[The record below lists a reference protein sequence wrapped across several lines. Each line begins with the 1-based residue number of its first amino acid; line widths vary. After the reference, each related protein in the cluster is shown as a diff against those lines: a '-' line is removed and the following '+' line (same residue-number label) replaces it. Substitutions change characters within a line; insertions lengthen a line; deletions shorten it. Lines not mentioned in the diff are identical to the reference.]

1 MSTNFLWY
9 PGTSNN
15 GLLTAAVSLM
25 TTEIESLA
33 SAAVIVSS
41 VGGSS
46 GVFTNSNTA
55 QAIWADLF
63 FSVGSPGIPTNTL
76 AAGANIAGWFLTSP
90 DSGTT
95 FESATVA
102 PPRPPDFIIPF
113 PAATAL
119 AALSFFK
126 SAGLVRIPALEFKV
140 LIQNNL
146 GQNLGNGAT
155 AVPFLKMAPVA
166 VQY

>member
-9 PGTSNN
+9 AGSSNN
-15 GLLTAAVSLM
+15 GLLTPAVSLQ
-25 TTEIESLA
+25 TTELESLA
-33 SAAVIVSS
+33 SAAVIISS

-63 FSVGSPGIPTNTL
+63 LSIGNPGMVGTL
-76 AAGANIAGWFLTSP
+76 SAGANVAGWFLTSP

-113 PAATAL
+113 PAATNP
-119 AALSFFK
+119 AASSFFK
-126 SAGLVRIPALEFKV
+126 AAGLVRIPALEFKV
-140 LIQNNL
+140 LVQNNT
-146 GQNLGNGAT
+146 GQAIGNGGT
-155 AVPFLKMAPVA
+155 TVPYLKMAAVA